1 VYIFPTWPLWFGPN
15 DCSSGTRAISLL
27 PVINIALHF
36 PNLLAISLR
45 MHNDEVR
52 SPTFHQV
59 IRSEIAQTLSR
70 ITPTLSALP
79 SFNLIMFNLHFW
91 IQDWSQAYLVPDDA
105 YFDSLFDVIRA
116 TTAQYARLGQ
126 LFICGVIEGSLLRPG
141 QHAPLP
147 EPYCQNSP
155 SPDSGSL
162 SARSQPRSLLA
173 GRNCKN

>member
-1 VYIFPTWPLWFGPN
+1 
-15 DCSSGTRAISLL
+15 
-27 PVINIALHF
+27 
-36 PNLLAISLR
+36 
-45 MHNDEVR
+45 MHNHEVR

-70 ITPTLSALP
+70 ITPTPSALP

-105 YFDSLFDVIRA
+105 YFDSLYEVIRA
-116 TTAQYARLGQ
+116 TTAQCARLGQ
-126 LFICGVIEGSLLRPG
+126 LSICGVIEGSLLQPG

-155 SPDSGSL
+155 VLTADHQVPDPNPAHCWLVETPKLITMTHSKLCS
-162 SARSQPRSLLA
+162 SKP
-173 GRNCKN
+173 